1 MKIIELKAKF
11 CENSTVTPAEFEQ
24 IFAGGTD
31 WGGYH
36 VYQLGIW
43 EFSKFFRPVPK
54 MVYEYPHR
62 RLSPPGDYP
71 HRRISLPENI
81 PTGDYPHHKSERSP
95 LRTYVHELR
104 ASHNVYVVWK

>member
-1 MKIIELKAKF
+1 MLCNVGEEPGKAGQDQVVCNVGEEPDK
-11 CENSTVTPAEFEQ
+11 
-24 IFAGGTD
+24 AGQD
-31 WGGYH
+31 QVVYH
-36 VYQLGIW
+36 Q
-43 EFSKFFRPVPK
+43 
-54 MVYEYPHR
+54 YPHR